1 MGVFENMHRHRSSF
15 CVLLSSFRVLRAR
28 QNDERRTQNVERLL
42 VGAFVATLLLA
53 AVVHGAG
60 QSAPPGARRA
70 GPPESVRLYVFDC
83 GTLEGAD
90 MGRYRLKNEE
100 VATTR
105 MSVACFLVA
114 HPKGTLMWDAGA
126 IPDAAWK
133 PTGAPLTQ
141 RIVLPDSQTRE
152 VTMIKPLRT
161 QLADAGYAPAS
172 INYLALS
179 HYHWD
184 HTANA
189 SDFAGA
195 TWLVRQVERDA
206 MFSDKPTPL
215 TQPSGYAALRTSKTL
230 PIKTDEHDVFGD
242 GTIVIKLAPGHTPG
256 HQVLYVKL
264 AKSGPVVLS
273 GDLYHYPEERRLG
286 RVPTFEF
293 NQEQTS
299 ATRALIDAFL
309 KKMGAQ
315 LWIQHDFAANAKL
328 KKAPAY
334 YD

>member
-1 MGVFENMHRHRSSF
+1 M
-15 CVLLSSFRVLRAR
+15 
-28 QNDERRTQNVERLL
+28 
-42 VGAFVATLLLA
+42 LLA
-53 AVVHGAG
+53 VVVHGAG
-60 QSAPPGARRA
+60 QSASSAVRRA
-70 GPPESVRLYVFDC
+70 VPPESVRLYVFDC

-90 MGRYRLKNEE
+90 MGRFRLKNEE

-114 HPKGTLMWDAGA
+114 HPKGTLMWDVGA

-152 VTMIKPLRT
+152 VTMIKPLKA
-161 QLADAGYAPAS
+161 QLADTGYAPAS
-172 INYLALS
+172 IDFLALS

-189 SDFAGA
+189 NDFAGA

-206 MFSDKPTPL
+206 MFSQKPTPL
-215 TQPSGYAALRTSKTL
+215 TQPSGYAALRTSKTIPL
-230 PIKTDEHDVFGD
+230 KNDEHDVFGD

-264 AKSGPVVLS
+264 RKSGPVVLS
-273 GDLYHYPEERRLG
+273 GDLYHYPEERTLG

-299 ATRALIDAFL
+299 ATRSAIDAFL
-309 KKMGAQ
+309 KKTGAQ
-315 LWIQHDFAANAKL
+315 LWIQHDFAANARL
-328 KKAPAY
+328 KKAPSY